1 MEDHTEEGYI
11 PGHCNLGTD
20 EIRRRMKI
28 GYIGMVLTFIV
39 FLFLEIMDARRGY
52 RILVF
57 PPIAYALSGFLQA
70 RHKFCYVYGW
80 AGLYSMTGRKHFH
93 KVEQPESALKDR
105 RTALKIISMVLL
117 GSIVL
122 TALYMVI

>member
-1 MEDHTEEGYI
+1 M
-11 PGHCNLGTD
+11 
-20 EIRRRMKI
+20 RI

-93 KVEQPESALKDR
+93 KVEQQESALKDR
-105 RTALKIISMVLL
+105 RTALKIMSMVLL